1 MKNPQKHN
9 GLKTIPFPKQVCR
22 YHCGN
27 KEAQTKFEACQK
39 IVRRIQFEKAI
50 SSDHAVQC
58 VADTIRLE
66 EFSRNFFP
74 KF

>member
-1 MKNPQKHN
+1 V
-9 GLKTIPFPKQVCR
+9 GRLET
-22 YHCGN
+22 
-27 KEAQTKFEACQK
+27 QTKFDECQK